1 MSERRTNTTLFPTPF
16 SREYWRLSALE
27 FKNTKTLVFAAL
39 MIALRIIFKA
49 VRIPLGPYLN
59 VNTAFVIN
67 ALGAMSFGPVVAI
80 AAAAV
85 TDTLGS
91 LIFPSGPYFFPF
103 ILVEIAGS
111 LVFALFLY
119 RTEITAV
126 RVILSRF
133 CICFFVNI
141 VLQTPIM
148 ALYYEM
154 ILGKY
159 YVLID
164 IPRIIKNM
172 ALFPVEAAVLILLLK
187 YVVPPLKKQGLVA
200 SSTDRLTLDKRGI
213 ALLIV
218 LTLVSVATAGG
229 YSLYSYNHTSVSA
242 QYTPEERLQ
251 RNSEVREE
259 VLRQRENLDPDGT
272 VVIIESAL
280 PRFGSAVMTYQAAV
294 YQADRSTIDRRAQ
307 EGGADWETILGYSK
321 SPAARDEALT
331 LIGRIE
337 IAFDQETKTWSVG
350 KDIQ

>member
-1 MSERRTNTTLFPTPF
+1 MPDRRTNAALFSTPF
-16 SREYWRLSALE
+16 SREYWRLAALE

-85 TDTLGS
+85 TDTLGC
-91 LIFPSGPYFFPF
+91 LLFPSGPYFFPF
-103 ILVEIAGS
+103 ILIEIAGS

-119 RTEITAV
+119 RTEISAA

-133 CICFFVNI
+133 CICFLVNV

-159 YVLID
+159 YALID

-172 ALFPVEAAVLILLLK
+172 ALFPVESAVLILLFK
-187 YVVPPLKKQGLVA
+187 YIVPPLRKQGLVY
-200 SSTDRLTLDKRGI
+200 SSADKLRLNSRGI
-213 ALLIV
+213 VLLIV
-218 LTLVSVATAGG
+218 LTLVSVGTAAG

-251 RNSEVREE
+251 QNMAVRTE
-259 VLRQRENLDPDGT
+259 VLRQRNDLDPEQT

-280 PRFGSAVMTYQAAV
+280 PRFGSPVLTYQAAV
-294 YQADRSTIDRRAQ
+294 YQADRKEIDRRVQ
-307 EGGADWETILGYSK
+307 EGGADWEKVLGYSK
-321 SPAARDEALT
+321 SPASRDEALK
-331 LIGRIE
+331 LIARIE
-337 IAFDQETKTWSVG
+337 IACNQDTNEWSDCRNV
-350 KDIQ
+350 Q